1 MRKLLSSKF
10 THTEMLPD
18 SYIHVFNPYLVVFFF
33 LYEQMLYKMIGGG
46 KDESEAEPAPKE
58 FKRME
63 ERENVNS

>member
-1 MRKLLSSKF
+1 
-10 THTEMLPD
+10 MLPD